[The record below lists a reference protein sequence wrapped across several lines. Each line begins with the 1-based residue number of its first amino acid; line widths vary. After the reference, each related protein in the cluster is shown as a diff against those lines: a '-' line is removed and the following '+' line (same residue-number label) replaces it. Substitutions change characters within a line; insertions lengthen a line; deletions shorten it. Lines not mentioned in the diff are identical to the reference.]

1 MVVKLTW
8 RKSVMVLL
16 WFVIFDDLSIKFDCF
31 VWFVGYVNDLHKLFS
46 LCPTHRVYYVCC
58 EESISCESTRLKC
71 LWFYFIKI
79 LNNLR
84 K

>member
-1 MVVKLTW
+1 MVVKLTR
-8 RKSVMVLL
+8 RKSVMVCQLRRL
-16 WFVIFDDLSIKFDCF
+16 GCF
-31 VWFVGYVNDLHKLFS
+31 AWFVGYVNDLHKLFS